1 MNFIIILL
9 SDIRKEGG
17 ILMKLREGIIPT
29 GLGVVA
35 TTAGATL
42 ASLEILPVVAA
53 GVVGFGL
60 AHIVLGT
67 IDVVQHRK
75 KK

>member
-1 MNFIIILL
+1 
-9 SDIRKEGG
+9 
-17 ILMKLREGIIPT
+17 MKLREGIIPT

-35 TTAGATL
+35 TATGATL
-42 ASLEILPVVAA
+42 ASLEIVPVIAA

-67 IDVVQHRK
+67 IDVVQHK
-75 KK
+75 KKK